1 MSSSSS
7 SSTSDRGR
15 LPSDEEQD
23 LYRVPNNAAGS
34 GYVPLTSM
42 GGQDRW
48 LDGISLRVGD
58 CILYQ
63 GDACRNFLNGKHIMI
78 TSESREALYD
88 IDRELRAAMMFIQHI
103 PDLSNDCKRY
113 SHAVACYHMYK
124 VCDQSAPST
133 SASIA
138 ASNKVISLC
147 RKDCD
152 SLKDEVCPKGFSM
165 AAQHELVGDGP
176 KALLPHCTSLSE
188 NAGRCLRVLEPV
200 QPPPPLHPKDKGTA
214 APHWCYVDSGK
225 KYEGSFSEAI
235 SGRRCLPW
243 SQVDD
248 DQFNTENYPIL
259 SKSKNYC
266 RNPGGSMNGPWCFT
280 SPNGQKELCE
290 IPHCP
295 KNMYPEFSDNAPI
308 STNSGVLDAINNKWN
323 DMPSQM
329 QLASMAGLGGL
340 AVLLLVLLFCCCCR
354 RRKSSSS
361 TSSSV
366 KKGSGFGG
374 GVQSCNGSSIV
385 TSGMNS
391 NYGRKYQNQGMPG
404 GHLQPHAYEMNALLP
419 NSIPPSSQNTGYGM
433 QGGSGY
439 IIPPHQQQQQQQQ
452 YSPPTTEPPIE
463 PFQIRSIA
471 PHQLKFDK
479 ILGEGTF
486 TSAYVGEYHTDR
498 GLAIPVVI
506 KALKQG
512 SSQIESQIFEDE
524 IRSIAAFNHQNVIQL
539 LGISYIDNN
548 YCSAVFDYNC
558 HGDLHE
564 FLKVREPL
572 NPEADEKEKIRNF
585 EDFFRIGGQIAA
597 GMEFLARMGHVHR
610 DLATRNCLVGDQ
622 QIIRICDFA
631 SMRPDYDSDYYMLS
645 SRSRVPLRWLSKE
658 ALEESRYTTASDVYA
673 FGVTLWELYTFG
685 RQPFETFSD
694 GQVINLISNHE
705 PLPCPPG
712 CPSNVYRTMVECW
725 NEVPERRP
733 NFSEL
738 YSKFQKWCI
747 NGPQIFMNSNRANS
761 THSGSS
767 GNNRQQSS
775 SSQSLQRSS
784 NHQHHHHQNPYIPDP
799 YQVPPPAPLMH
810 STPIGRS

>member
-7 SSTSDRGR
+7 ASGGADRGR

-23 LYRVPNNAAGS
+23 LYRVPSNAAGN
-34 GYVPLTSM
+34 GYVPLTSI

-58 CILYQ
+58 CIQYQ
-63 GDACRNFLNGKHIMI
+63 GDACRNFLNGKYIMI

-124 VCDQSAPST
+124 VCDQSMPST
-133 SASIA
+133 SSSI

-176 KALLPHCTSLSE
+176 KALLPTCTSLSE

-200 QPPPPLHPKDKGTA
+200 QPPPPLHPKDKGA

-225 KYEGSFSEAI
+225 KYEGSFSEAV

-248 DQFNTENYPIL
+248 ETFNTENYPSL
-259 SKSKNYC
+259 AKAKNHC
-266 RNPGGSMNGPWCFT
+266 RNPGGNLNAPWCFT
-280 SPNGQKELCE
+280 SPNGQKEICE

-295 KNMYPEFSDNAPI
+295 KNMYPEFADDAPAL
-308 STNSGVLDAINNKWN
+308 SSSPGVLDAITNKWN
-323 DMPSQM
+323 EMPSQM
-329 QLASMAGLGGL
+329 QLASTAGLGGL
-340 AVLLLVLLFCCCCR
+340 AVLLLFLLICCCCR

-366 KKGSGFGG
+366 KKGSGF
-374 GVQSCNGSSIV
+374 VQSCNGSSIV

-391 NYGRKYQNQGMPG
+391 NNYARKYPNNQGNMPG
-404 GHLQPHAYEMNALLP
+404 HLPPQHAYEMNALLPP
-419 NSIPPSSQNTGYGM
+419 NSIPPSSQNTGYGA
-433 QGGSGY
+433 GSGY
-439 IIPPHQQQQQQQQ
+439 IIPQHQHQQQQQ

-463 PFQIRSIA
+463 PFQIRSIGS
-471 PHQLKFDK
+471 HQLKFDK

-486 TSAYVGEYHTDR
+486 TSAYVGEYCNDR
-498 GLAIPVVI
+498 GIVMPVVI
-506 KALKQG
+506 KAIKQG
-512 SSQIESQIFEDE
+512 SSQIEAQIFEDE
-524 IRSIAAFNHQNVIQL
+524 IRSIASFNHQNIIQL
-539 LGISYIDNN
+539 LGISYIDNS
-548 YCSAVFDYNC
+548 YCSAIFDYNC

-564 FLKVREPL
+564 FLKVREPM
-572 NPEADEKEKIRNF
+572 NPESDEKEKIRNF

-631 SMRPDYDSDYYMLS
+631 SMRPDYENDYFMLS
-645 SRSRVPLRWLSKE
+645 SRTRVPLRWLSKE

-673 FGVTLWELYTFG
+673 FGVTLWELYTF
-685 RQPFETFSD
+685 
-694 GQVINLISNHE
+694 
-705 PLPCPPG
+705 
-712 CPSNVYRTMVECW
+712 
-725 NEVPERRP
+725 
-733 NFSEL
+733 
-738 YSKFQKWCI
+738 
-747 NGPQIFMNSNRANS
+747 
-761 THSGSS
+761 
-767 GNNRQQSS
+767 
-775 SSQSLQRSS
+775 
-784 NHQHHHHQNPYIPDP
+784 
-799 YQVPPPAPLMH
+799 
-810 STPIGRS
+810 